1 MFFITK
7 NIMVLIFFW
16 RFIKVKYNI
25 KTEYNI
31 TEQMSKQL
39 SILKI
44 ISIIMVVFIH
54 ANITVHLNANI
65 YWEESISL
73 DIFKYLISENI
84 SRVAVPMFFF
94 ISSVLL
100 YKKEFSYIDNLKKKI
115 KTLMIPYILCNTIWI
130 IIFLI
135 LQNLSFTSVYFTS
148 ANNLI
153 LNWDLVEWFN
163 RYFYFNINGSTIMY
177 PFVFPLW
184 FIRDLFIMNI
194 LSLIIKFLVDKL
206 KFLFLIII
214 LFVWCGNIWI
224 PNEYNLIYLNIQS
237 VVFFTLGY
245 YFVKYNISFES
256 LRRINCLYV
265 SIVYIFMLG
274 INALLFYL
282 NVKLDCIH
290 QISILIGVLFWIRVS
305 SYIVNSNLKN
315 KLMWFQ
321 QSIMMI
327 YLFHEFTLT
336 MIRKVLTKVLPQ
348 TIIIQLFEY
357 IGAVVITII
366 ITILLDRI
374 IKKYFSNFYKLI
386 VGGRV

>member
-1 MFFITK
+1 
-7 NIMVLIFFW
+7 
-16 RFIKVKYNI
+16 
-25 KTEYNI
+25 
-31 TEQMSKQL
+31 MS
-39 SILKI
+39 
-44 ISIIMVVFIH
+44 
-54 ANITVHLNANI
+54 
-65 YWEESISL
+65 
-73 DIFKYLISENI
+73 
-84 SRVAVPMFFF
+84 
-94 ISSVLL
+94 
-100 YKKEFSYIDNLKKKI
+100 
-115 KTLMIPYILCNTIWI
+115 IPYILCNTIWI

-148 ANNLI
+148 ADNLI
-153 LNWDLVEWFN
+153 LNWDIIEWFN
-163 RYFYFNINGSTIMY
+163 RYFYFNINGSTLMY

-194 LSLIIKFLVDKL
+194 LSIIIKLLVDKL
-206 KFLFLIII
+206 KVLFLAII
-214 LFVWCGNIWI
+214 LLAWCFYIWI
-224 PNEYNLIYLNIQS
+224 PVEYNLIYLNIQS

-245 YFVKYNISFES
+245 YFVKYNISFEQ
-256 LRRINCLYV
+256 LDKINCLFLGMIYFI
-265 SIVYIFMLG
+265 IVG
-274 INALLFYL
+274 INLLLFYL
-282 NVKLDCIH
+282 DIDFNFVYRF
-290 QISILIGVLFWIRVS
+290 SILIGVLFWIRFS

-374 IKKYFSNFYKLI
+374 IKKYFSKFYKLI

>member
-1 MFFITK
+1 MK
-7 NIMVLIFFW
+7 
-16 RFIKVKYNI
+16 
-25 KTEYNI
+25 YNI

-65 YWEESISL
+65 YLEKSIGL
-73 DIFKYLISENI
+73 DLFKYLISENI
-84 SRVAVPMFFF
+84 SRVAVPIFFF
-94 ISSVLL
+94 ISSILL

-115 KTLMIPYILCNTIWI
+115 KTLMIPYVMCNTIWI
-130 IIFLI
+130 VIFLI

-153 LNWDLVEWFN
+153 SNWDIIEWFN
-163 RYFYFNINGSTIMY
+163 RYFYFNINESTIMY

-214 LFVWCGNIWI
+214 LFIWCFNIWI

-245 YFVKYNISFES
+245 YFVKYNISFEN
-256 LRRINCLYV
+256 LNRINCLYLG
-265 SIVYIFMLG
+265 IVYIFILG
-274 INALLFYL
+274 INIALFYL
-282 NVKLDCIH
+282 NVRLDGIH
-290 QISILIGVLFWIRVS
+290 RISILIGVLFWLRFS

-336 MIRKVLTKVLPQ
+336 MIRKILTKVLPQ

-374 IKKYFSNFYKLI
+374 IKKYFSNFYKII